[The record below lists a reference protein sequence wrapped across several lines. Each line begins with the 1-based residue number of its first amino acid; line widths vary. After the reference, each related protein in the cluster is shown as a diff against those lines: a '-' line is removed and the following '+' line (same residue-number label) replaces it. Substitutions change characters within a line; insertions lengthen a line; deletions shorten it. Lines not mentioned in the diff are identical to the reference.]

1 VLDLTGPVREIDVDD
16 IVPPARPPTVGKLRE
31 SHHAVARLFAQ
42 GLRNAEI
49 SLQTGYSLSRLSV
62 LQDDPTFMELVAFY
76 RDDAQKVAQ
85 EMEAKFLLV
94 GNDFMQELHD
104 RLLGNPDGL
113 SDALI
118 LEAAKQFLDRAGFS
132 PVNRSISKSLVMN
145 IGERLDR
152 ANGRRTEENVPL
164 AKRGFGVSDAA

>member
-1 VLDLTGPVREIDVDD
+1 MLDLTGPIREIDVDD
-16 IVPPARPPTVGKLRE
+16 IVPPARPPTVRHLRE

-76 RDDAQKVAQ
+76 RDDAKRVAQ

-94 GNDFMQELHD
+94 GNDFMQAIHE
-104 RLLGNPDGL
+104 RLLDHPEGL
-113 SDALI
+113 SDALL

-152 ANGRRTEENVPL
+152 ANGRAV
-164 AKRGFGVSDAA
+164 KDAA